1 MSETR
6 YEMASNDA
14 LKAMVSQSAPLD
26 GMPVVK
32 RWNPSLASGAI
43 GVVCYFA
50 LWSLV
55 AFAEGSLCALAFGRG
70 ELAADMGRL
79 LAGVVQLAVMLVY
92 AAVFYPSYFAD
103 DPVLKRCDGISFANY
118 FAGGIIFGYLWNKN
132 IRFSKYVKRP
142 EKGASYVVAIA
153 LASVGLGGSV
163 LSLASVALSAAM
175 S

>member
-1 MSETR
+1 MC
-6 YEMASNDA
+6 YENYANVHLQKELDVANFMT
-14 LKAMVSQSAPLD
+14 PLD

-92 AAVFYPSYFAD
+92 AAVFYPSYFAG

-132 IRFSKYVKRP
+132 IRFSKCVKRP

>member
-1 MSETR
+1 
-6 YEMASNDA
+6 MASNDA

-50 LWSLV
+50 LWSL
-55 AFAEGSLCALAFGRG
+55 ALAFGRG

-92 AAVFYPSYFAD
+92 AAVFYPSYFAG

-132 IRFSKYVKRP
+132 IRFSKCVKRP